1 MAPQFDLVELFSGE
15 GNVGKVWRPA
25 IQIEIYIIIHGI
37 DLHWRIGCMINS
49 CQGSGPTCCTIRYQV
64 L

>member
-25 IQIEIYIIIHGI
+25 IQIEIYYMA
-37 DLHWRIGCMINS
+37 LTCIGELD
-49 CQGSGPTCCTIRYQV
+49 V
-64 L
+64 